1 MGPGKEGSERYPQ
14 AECLG
19 VPLSLLSVRE
29 NLSGLSQW
37 DNECRPNGVTAIV
50 GGNKLDI
57 WVELSSG
64 KHALEQP
71 WRDGVPDDGAAGC
84 TGAGAEAQ
92 AAERV
97 EASKSA
103 GGGWGLC
110 IGMGSEAPGAGSR

>member
-1 MGPGKEGSERYPQ
+1 MGEGQKAGERYPQ

-19 VPLSLLSVRE
+19 VPLSLLSVQE
-29 NLSGLSQW
+29 NLSGLSKR
-37 DNECRPNGVTAIV
+37 DNECRPNGAAAIV
-50 GGNKLDI
+50 GSNMLDI

-71 WRDGVPDDGAAGC
+71 GRDGVPDDGVAGC

-92 AAERV
+92 AAEHM
-97 EASKSA
+97 EASESA

-110 IGMGSEAPGAGSR
+110 IGMGSEAPGGGGS